1 MQLCGNP
8 LRLVAAIVFAG
19 VVFAGCTGSER
30 PSFDDDALT
39 DSATVDATLP
49 EEALPDEALPD
60 EATAPI
66 EAVPTVAPTAVATKS
81 EAPPP
86 PTIDDFGSVGNL
98 KLTID
103 GSVVFEVLAGCDLNT
118 LESWTMRY
126 RGVSDNGIII
136 EVSYDS
142 GQPDFAVFFADARNT
157 RGGLA
162 YVNSGGGDDILAITE
177 PRNHAWAAEVE
188 LIDDQGQSHQANFV
202 GDCA

>member
-1 MQLCGNP
+1 VQLCGNSW
-8 LRLVAAIVFAG
+8 RLVAAVVLGG
-19 VVFAGCTGSER
+19 VVFAGCAGSER
-30 PSFDDDALT
+30 PSFGDDALT
-39 DSATVDATLP
+39 GSVSAEATLP
-49 EEALPDEALPD
+49 DNPARGNE
-60 EATAPI
+60 TAPI
-66 EAVPTVAPTAVATKS
+66 ETGPTPAPTGVAIES

-98 KLTID
+98 KVTID
-103 GSVVFEVLAGCDLNT
+103 GAIVFEVLAGCDLST

-162 YVNSGGGDDILAITE
+162 YVNSGGGDDILTITA
-177 PRNHAWAAEVE
+177 PRNHAWTAEVE
-188 LIDDQGQSHQANFV
+188 LVDDQGQSHQAKFV
-202 GDCA
+202 GDCV